1 MSSPEPVATRPPPIV
16 AILRG
21 VKPDEVVA
29 VAKALVDAGIRAIEV
44 PLNSPEPLESIRR
57 LCEAYGEVAL
67 CGAGTVLTPAAVD
80 DVAAAGGK
88 LIVTPNTDP
97 DVIARA
103 VALGLTVMPGFATP
117 SEAFAAVKAG
127 ARALKLYPASSFGP
141 SHIKA
146 VRDVLPKD
154 ILVYAVGGVGA
165 ANLEPWLAA
174 GVAGIGVGGEL
185 YRPGDAPEV
194 VGQKASALLA
204 AWNAQTELANP
215 RAAR

>member
-1 MSSPEPVATRPPPIV
+1 MSSPEPVTTRPPPIV

-29 VAKALVDAGIRAIEV
+29 IAKALVDAGIRAIEV

-57 LCEAYGEVAL
+57 LCEAYGDIAL
-67 CGAGTVLTPAAVD
+67 CGAGTVLTPQAVD

-97 DVIARA
+97 EVIARA
-103 VALGLTVMPGFATP
+103 VALGLTAMPGFATP

-146 VRDVLPKD
+146 VKDVLPKD

-165 ANLEPWLAA
+165 ANLEPWLKA

-185 YRPGDAPEV
+185 YRPGYTPEE
-194 VGQKASALLA
+194 VGQKAAALIA
-204 AWNAQTELANP
+204 AWNAQA
-215 RAAR
+215 

>member
-1 MSSPEPVATRPPPIV
+1 MSSPETVTAPPPIV

-29 VAKALVDAGIRAIEV
+29 IAKALVDAGIRAIEV

-57 LCEAYGEVAL
+57 LAAR
-67 CGAGTVLTPAAVD
+67 TVLTPQAVD

-97 DVIARA
+97 EVIARA
-103 VALGLTVMPGFATP
+103 VALGLTAMPGFATP

-127 ARALKLYPASSFGP
+127 AKALKLYPASSFGP

-146 VRDVLPKD
+146 VKDVLPKD

-165 ANLEPWLAA
+165 ANLEPWLKA

-185 YRPGDAPEV
+185 YRPGDTPEQ
-194 VGQKASALLA
+194 VGHKATALIA
-204 AWNAQTELANP
+204 AWNAQT
-215 RAAR
+215 

>member
-1 MSSPEPVATRPPPIV
+1 MSLPEPPATRPPPIV

-21 VKPDEVVA
+21 VKPDEIVA
-29 VAKALVDAGIRAIEV
+29 IAGALVEAGIRAIEV
-44 PLNSPEPLESIRR
+44 PLNSPDPLVSIRR
-57 LCEAYGEVAL
+57 LCQAYGDVTL
-67 CGAGTVLTPAAVD
+67 CGAGTVLTPQAVD
-80 DVAAAGGK
+80 DVAAVGGK

-97 DVIARA
+97 EVIARA

-146 VRDVLPKD
+146 VKDVLPKD

-165 ANLEPWLAA
+165 ANLEPWLTA

-185 YRPGDAPEV
+185 YRPGYSAQE
-194 VGQKASALLA
+194 VGQKAAALVA
-204 AWNAQTELANP
+204 AWNSQT
-215 RAAR
+215 

>member
-1 MSSPEPVATRPPPIV
+1 MSSPEASSIRPPPIV

-21 VKPDEVVA
+21 ITPDEVVA
-29 VAKALVDAGIRAIEV
+29 IARALVEAGVRAIEV

-57 LCEAYGEVAL
+57 LCEAYGDVAL
-67 CGAGTVLTPAAVD
+67 CGAGTVLTPQAVD

-97 DVIARA
+97 EVIARA
-103 VALGLTVMPGFATP
+103 VALGLTAMPGFATP

-127 ARALKLYPASSFGP
+127 AKALKLYPASSFGP
-141 SHIKA
+141 GHIKA
-146 VRDVLPKD
+146 VKDVLPKN

-174 GVAGIGVGGEL
+174 GVAGVGVGGEL
-185 YRPGDAPEV
+185 YRPGYTAEEV
-194 VGQKASALLA
+194 GRRAAALVA
-204 AWNAQTELANP
+204 AWTAQTG
-215 RAAR
+215 

>member
-1 MSSPEPVATRPPPIV
+1 MSSPEPAANRPPPVV

-29 VAKALVDAGIRAIEV
+29 IAGALVEAGIRAIEV

-57 LCEAYGEVAL
+57 LCEAYGDVAL
-67 CGAGTVLTPAAVD
+67 CGAGTVLTPQAVD

-127 ARALKLYPASSFGP
+127 ARALKLFPAGTFGP
-141 SHIKA
+141 GHIKA

-174 GVAGIGVGGEL
+174 GVAGVGVGGEL
-185 YRPGDAPEV
+185 YRPGYTPEQ
-194 VGQKASALLA
+194 VGERAAALVA
-204 AWNAQTELANP
+204 AWTAQA
-215 RAAR
+215 

>member
-1 MSSPEPVATRPPPIV
+1 MSSPDPAANLLPPIV

-29 VAKALVDAGIRAIEV
+29 IAGALVEAGIRAIEV
-44 PLNSPEPLESIRR
+44 PLNSPDPLESIRR
-57 LCEAYGEVAL
+57 LCQAYGDVAL
-67 CGAGTVLTPAAVD
+67 CGAGTVLSPQAVD
-80 DVAAAGGK
+80 DVAAVGGK

-97 DVIARA
+97 EVIARA
-103 VALGLTVMPGFATP
+103 VALGLTAMPGFATP

-146 VRDVLPKD
+146 VKDVLPKD

-165 ANLEPWLAA
+165 ANLEPWIKA
-174 GVAGIGVGGEL
+174 GIAGIGVGGEL
-185 YRPGDAPEV
+185 YRPGYSAQE
-194 VGQKASALLA
+194 VGQKAAALIA
-204 AWNAQTELANP
+204 AWAAQTA
-215 RAAR
+215 